1 MSVFEDY
8 VLCICDPGT
17 QILVQPLLI
26 AVSFY
31 WIGGG
36 GWIGD
41 GKSEFLHSV
50 VQPALYLST

>member
-36 GWIGD
+36 GVD
-41 GKSEFLHSV
+41 R
-50 VQPALYLST
+50 